1 MSLASFH
8 TLRLEPTPELRDL
21 VAKVQR
27 FHHLQDM
34 GMFGGKFGAA
44 EANRRNAEIVCLRN
58 QLGLNRRELTLLVN
72 LHTTQTPDTTQRNQ

>member
-1 MSLASFH
+1 
-8 TLRLEPTPELRDL
+8 
-21 VAKVQR
+21 
-27 FHHLQDM
+27 
-34 GMFGGKFGAA
+34 MFGGKFGAA